1 MFTFGMRAEA
11 QHFDPL
17 ILLLLAIVFDAYL
30 GDMTLLFRRIKHP
43 VVLIGDLVGWL
54 DRHLNR
60 ERRSQTDRAVRGAF
74 VVLFM
79 VLVTGAVGAGVS
91 WLSLHH
97 TFGWPLELLLLTI
110 LLAGRGL
117 YDHVKAVVKAFE
129 FGLEPAREAVSH
141 IVGRDPSVLDEHGV
155 CRAAIE
161 SLAENLNDGVVAPVF
176 WYILFGFPGLL
187 VYKAVNTM
195 DSMIGHRTEKY
206 RAFGMTAARLDDVL
220 NLIPARLTGLFLV
233 LAAIFVPTA
242 NPWNALKVL
251 LRDSGKHR
259 SPNAGWCEAAMAG
272 ALNIAL
278 AGPRRYA
285 NTVIDDAWMGDGTA
299 KVRVKDIDRALYMYI
314 VASLVNA
321 AWLGAIAIIRFDI
334 L

>member
-54 DRHLNR
+54 GRHLNR
-60 ERRSQTDRAVRGAF
+60 EKRSQMDRAVRGAF
-74 VVLFM
+74 VVLFV
-79 VLVTGAVGAGVS
+79 VLVTGFVGAGVS

-141 IVGRDPSVLDEHGV
+141 IVGRDPSVLDEHGI

-242 NPWNALKVL
+242 NPWNALKAL

>member
-30 GDMTLLFRRIKHP
+30 GDMNLLFRRVKHP

-60 ERRSQTDRAVRGAF
+60 DKRSQMDRAVRGAF
-74 VVLFM
+74 VVLFV
-79 VLVTGAVGAGVS
+79 VLVTGLVGAGVS
-91 WLSLHH
+91 WLSLNH

-117 YDHVKAVVKAFE
+117 YDHVKAVVKAFA

-242 NPWNALKVL
+242 NPWNALKAL

-278 AGPRRYA
+278 AGPRRYS
-285 NTVIDDAWMGDGTA
+285 NRVIDDAWMGDGTA